1 MQLDWLDRENLD
13 PRDLAGAVAVLEA
26 ARQVDCPHEL
36 SPTTS
41 TYAAQLR
48 HGWDGDPPVVG
59 LARDG
64 SSRVLGVLEVWLPH
78 WDNTH
83 SGSVDVTVDPLAR
96 RQGLGRRLFE
106 LGVDKVR
113 AAGRSLTLTD
123 CFDLPGSVAF
133 CRAMGL
139 EQASAEV
146 QRRQDLRALDW
157 ARLDREFAAAQQRAA
172 DYELVRLAGPIPEEL
187 LAAVVWVAASIND
200 APIDDLDI
208 EDEVFSPQRQRAF
221 EAAQAA
227 MNQRHY
233 RLVARHCD
241 SGDLAGHTMVAV
253 DTERPGFGT
262 QEDTS
267 VLRAH
272 RGRRL
277 GLFLKIAMLRWLQ
290 EEEPQLRTLD
300 TWNAE
305 SNAHMIA
312 VNEALGYTVVARA
325 IDWQRHL

>member
-1 MQLDWLDRENLD
+1 MQLDWLDRENPD

-48 HGWDGDPPVVG
+48 HGWDGDPPVVA
-59 LARDG
+59 LARD
-64 SSRVLGVLEVWLPH
+64 SASRVVGVLEVWLPH

-83 SGSVDVTVDPLAR
+83 AGSVDVTVDPLQR

-106 LGVDKVR
+106 LGVDKAR
-113 AAGRSLTLTD
+113 AAGRSLVLTG
-123 CFDLPGSVAF
+123 CFDQPGFVAF
-133 CRAMGL
+133 CGAMGL
-139 EQASAEV
+139 EQASVEV
-146 QRRQDLRALDW
+146 QRRQELRTLDW
-157 ARLDREFAAAQQRAA
+157 ARLDREFTAAQQRAA

-187 LAAVVWVAASIND
+187 LADVVRLSEAIND
-200 APIDDLDI
+200 APVDDLDI
-208 EDEVFSPQRQRAF
+208 EDEVFSPERQRAF

-227 MNQRHY
+227 MNQRNY
-233 RLVARHCD
+233 RVVARHRD
-241 SGDLAGHTMVAV
+241 TGELAGHSMVGV
-253 DTERPGFGT
+253 DAERPGFGT

-272 RGRRL
+272 RGHRL

-290 EEEPQLRTLD
+290 EVEPQLRMLD

-305 SNAHMIA
+305 SNAHMVA
-312 VNEALGYTVVARA
+312 VNEALEYTVVARA